1 MATLA
6 AQPYQGLSNEEVLRY
21 VGSGKIMDT
30 PERCPP
36 KLYDLMVKCWRFRQK
51 QRPTFKEIIE
61 ILLPDLDKKFQ
72 EVSYFFSE
80 EAKQATSN
88 HHTDIVDDI
97 EDELD
102 QGSGPTNDYIDEA
115 NMPFLGG
122 EASNGVELEDIFTE
136 PGSYPWNHKPMRTD
150 VCGCNLP
157 LLGNV
162 DDGAAAQSIDVTR
175 RSDCSSPNSAIG
187 GSSDGSKGSS
197 KSSSSSYAHMNGL
210 SVANGHV
217 PPMHIRTTPC

>member
-1 MATLA
+1 
-6 AQPYQGLSNEEVLRY
+6 
-21 VGSGKIMDT
+21 
-30 PERCPP
+30 
-36 KLYDLMVKCWRFRQK
+36 MVKCWRFRPK

-61 ILLPDLDKKFQ
+61 ILLPDLDKRFQ

-80 EAKQATSN
+80 EAKQANN
-88 HHTDIVDDI
+88 HHTNIDDV
-97 EDELD
+97 EEEEENEE
-102 QGSGPTNDYIDEA
+102 GSGPMNDYIDEA
-115 NMPFLGG
+115 NLPFLQGS
-122 EASNGVELEDIFTE
+122 EASNGVELHDIFTDSGTY
-136 PGSYPWNHKPMRTD
+136 PTGGYPWNHKPVGSD
-150 VCGCNLP
+150 VCGCNFP

-162 DDGAAAQSIDVTR
+162 DEGAAAQSGDLAQQ
-175 RSDCSSPNSAIG
+175 SACSSPNSAIG

>member
-1 MATLA
+1 
-6 AQPYQGLSNEEVLRY
+6 
-21 VGSGKIMDT
+21 
-30 PERCPP
+30 
-36 KLYDLMVKCWRFRQK
+36 MVKCWRFKQK

-80 EAKQATSN
+80 EAKQATN
-88 HHTDIVDDI
+88 HHTDMI
-97 EDELD
+97 EDLED
-102 QGSGPTNDYIDEA
+102 DNDEGTGPMNDYIDEA
-115 NMPFLGG
+115 NLPFLGA

-136 PGSYPWNHKPMRTD
+136 TGNYPWNHKPMGSD

-157 LLGNV
+157 LLGHV
-162 DDGAAAQSIDVTR
+162 DDGAAAQSGDLSR
-175 RSDCSSPNSAIG
+175 QSDCSSPNSAIG
-187 GSSDGSKGSS
+187 GSNDGSKGSS

-217 PPMHIRTTPC
+217 PQHIRTTPC